1 MNRKWLFSLAIALI
15 LVGIIGMAANKF
27 KFGEELVSYQNRWD
41 LQDAVNLKKL
51 TIASNM
57 YVSFAFEDS
66 GDANGYIAF
75 DGKLKP
81 EHIDILE
88 AFKPAGQEIDLD
100 LTTADSF
107 QFMSVD
113 FHSPKGKIT
122 IVLPSSTKLE
132 ELDLSTLSDSIQV
145 IGASSKSIAISVR
158 SGNINMNGIVADQ
171 LSVEN
176 ISGSIRGSDI
186 QASTQLVNHSGNV
199 ELKDMEGPVDIEV
212 TSGDVN
218 VGLLGVSSVN
228 ILCRSGN
235 VKVQPDPSFRGFYDL
250 KSLTGSIS
258 APESLKE
265 TTDTIQVETYSGNID
280 IVH

>member
-1 MNRKWLFSLAIALI
+1 
-15 LVGIIGMAANKF
+15 MAANKF

-51 TIASNM
+51 KITSSMNI
-57 YVSFAFEDS
+57 SFAFEDS
-66 GDANGYIAF
+66 ADANGYIAF

-81 EHIDILE
+81 EHVDILE
-88 AFKPAGQEIDLD
+88 AFEPVGQEIELD
-100 LTTADSF
+100 LSTSDSF
-107 QFMSVD
+107 QFMSVN
-113 FHSPKGKIT
+113 FHSPKGRIT
-122 IVLPSSTKLE
+122 IVLPSNTKLE
-132 ELDLSTLSDSIQV
+132 DLDLSTFSDNIQV
-145 IGASSKSIAISVR
+145 SGASSKSIAISVK
-158 SGNINMNGIVADQ
+158 SGNININGIVADQ
-171 LSVEN
+171 LNVEN

-199 ELKDMEGPVDIEV
+199 ELKDMEGPLDIEV
-212 TSGDVN
+212 TSGNVN

-265 TTDTIQVETYSGNID
+265 TTDTIQVETYSGHID

>member
-51 TIASNM
+51 TITSNM
-57 YVSFAFEDS
+57 NVSFVFEDS
-66 GDANGYIAF
+66 GDDNGYIAF

-81 EHIDILE
+81 EHVDILE

-122 IVLPSSTKLE
+122 IVLPTSTKLE
-132 ELDLSTLSDSIQV
+132 ELDLSTLSDNIQV
-145 IGASSKSIAISVR
+145 SGASSKSIAISVK

-171 LSVEN
+171 LNVEN

-186 QASTQLVNHSGNV
+186 QASAQLVNHSGDV

-212 TSGDVN
+212 TSGNVN

>member
-51 TIASNM
+51 TITSNM
-57 YVSFAFEDS
+57 NVSFAFEDS
-66 GDANGYIAF
+66 GDDNGYIAF

-81 EHIDILE
+81 EHVDILE

-122 IVLPSSTKLE
+122 IVLPSSTLLE
-132 ELDLSTLSDSIQV
+132 ELDLSTLSNNIQV
-145 IGASSKSIAISVR
+145 SGASSKSIAISVK

-171 LSVEN
+171 LNVEN

-212 TSGDVN
+212 TSGNVN

>member
-51 TIASNM
+51 TITSNM
-57 YVSFAFEDS
+57 NVSFAFEDS
-66 GDANGYIAF
+66 GDDNGYIAF

-81 EHIDILE
+81 EHVDILE

-132 ELDLSTLSDSIQV
+132 ELDLSTLSDNIQV
-145 IGASSKSIAISVR
+145 SGASSKSIAISVK

-171 LSVEN
+171 LNVEN

-186 QASTQLVNHSGNV
+186 QASAQLVNHSGDV

-212 TSGDVN
+212 TSGNVN

-258 APESLKE
+258 APESLKG

-280 IVH
+280 IIH

>member
-1 MNRKWLFSLAIALI
+1 MNRKWLFSLAIAFI

-41 LQDAVNLKKL
+41 LQDAGNLKKL
-51 TIASNM
+51 TITSNM
-57 YVSFAFEDS
+57 NVSFAFEDS

-81 EHIDILE
+81 EYVDILE

-113 FHSPKGKIT
+113 FYSPKGKIT

-132 ELDLSTLSDSIQV
+132 ELDLSTLSDNIQV
-145 IGASSKSIAISVR
+145 SGASSKSIAISVK
-158 SGNINMNGIVADQ
+158 SGNINLNGIVADQ
-171 LSVEN
+171 LNVEN

-186 QASTQLVNHSGNV
+186 QAATQLVNHSGNV
-199 ELKDMEGPVDIEV
+199 EMKDMEGPVDIEV
-212 TSGDVN
+212 TSGNVN

>member
-51 TIASNM
+51 TITSNM
-57 YVSFAFEDS
+57 NVSFAFEDS
-66 GDANGYIAF
+66 GDDNGYIAF

-81 EHIDILE
+81 EHVDILE

-132 ELDLSTLSDSIQV
+132 ELDLSTLSDNIQV
-145 IGASSKSIAISVR
+145 SGASSKSIAISVK

-171 LSVEN
+171 LNVEN

-186 QASTQLVNHSGNV
+186 QASAQLVNHSGDV

-212 TSGDVN
+212 TSGNVN

-280 IVH
+280 IIH

>member
-1 MNRKWLFSLAIALI
+1 
-15 LVGIIGMAANKF
+15 MAANKF
-27 KFGEELVSYQNRWD
+27 KFGEELVSYQNRWN

-57 YVSFAFEDS
+57 NISFAFEDS
-66 GDANGYIAF
+66 GDSSGYIAF

-81 EHIDILE
+81 EHVDILKNFSPSGPE
-88 AFKPAGQEIDLD
+88 VELD
-100 LTTADSF
+100 LTTPSTF
-107 QFMSVD
+107 QLMSVD
-113 FHSPKGKIT
+113 LHSPKGKLT
-122 IVLPSSTKLE
+122 IVLPSSTQLD
-132 ELDLSTLSDSIQV
+132 ELDLSTLSDNIQV
-145 IGASSKSIAISVR
+145 SGASSKVVDISVK
-158 SGNINMNGIVADQ
+158 SGNINMSGIQAEQ

-176 ISGSIRGSDI
+176 VSGSIRGSDI
-186 QASTQLVNHSGNV
+186 RASTRLVNHSGNV
-199 ELKDMEGPVDIEV
+199 VLKNMEGPLDIEV
-212 TSGDVN
+212 TSGNVN

-250 KSLTGSIS
+250 KTLSGSVS

>member
-15 LVGIIGMAANKF
+15 LVGIIGMALNKF

-51 TIASNM
+51 TIASNINI
-57 YVSFAFEDS
+57 SFAFEDS
-66 GDANGYIAF
+66 GDSNGYIAF

-81 EHIDILE
+81 EHVDILKNFNPSGPE
-88 AFKPAGQEIDLD
+88 VKLD
-100 LTTADSF
+100 LTTPSSF
-107 QFMSVD
+107 QLMSVG
-113 FHSPKGKIT
+113 FRSPKGKLT
-122 IVLPSSTKLE
+122 IVLPSSTKLD
-132 ELDLSTLSDSIQV
+132 ELDLSTLSDNIQV
-145 IGASSKSIAISVR
+145 SGASSKMIDISVK
-158 SGNINMNGIVADQ
+158 SGDINMSGIQAEQ

-176 ISGSIRGSDI
+176 ISGNIRGSDI
-186 QASTQLVNHSGNV
+186 RASTQMVNHSGNV
-199 ELKDMEGPVDIEV
+199 VLKNMEGPVDVEV
-212 TSGDVN
+212 TSGNVN

-250 KSLTGSIS
+250 KTLSGDVS

>member
-51 TIASNM
+51 TITSNM
-57 YVSFAFEDS
+57 NVSFAFEDS
-66 GDANGYIAF
+66 GDDSGYIAF

-81 EHIDILE
+81 DHVDILE

-132 ELDLSTLSDSIQV
+132 ELDLSTLSDNIQV
-145 IGASSKSIAISVR
+145 SGASSKSIAISVK

-171 LSVEN
+171 LNVEN

-186 QASTQLVNHSGNV
+186 QASAQLVNHSGDV

-212 TSGDVN
+212 TSGNVN

>member
-51 TIASNM
+51 TITSNM
-57 YVSFAFEDS
+57 NVSFDFEDS
-66 GDANGYIAF
+66 GDDNGYIAF

-81 EHIDILE
+81 EHVDILE
-88 AFKPAGQEIDLD
+88 AFKPAGQEIDFD

-132 ELDLSTLSDSIQV
+132 ELDLSTLSDNIQV
-145 IGASSKSIAISVR
+145 SGASSKSIAISVK

-171 LSVEN
+171 LNVEN

-186 QASTQLVNHSGNV
+186 QASAQLVNHSGDV

-212 TSGDVN
+212 TSGNVN

-258 APESLKE
+258 ASESLKE

>member
-1 MNRKWLFSLAIALI
+1 
-15 LVGIIGMAANKF
+15 MAANKF

-51 TIASNM
+51 TITSNM
-57 YVSFAFEDS
+57 NVSFAFEDS
-66 GDANGYIAF
+66 GDDNGYIAF

-81 EHIDILE
+81 EHVDILE

-132 ELDLSTLSDSIQV
+132 ELDLSTLSDNIQV
-145 IGASSKSIAISVR
+145 SGASSKSIAISVK

-171 LSVEN
+171 LNVEN

-186 QASTQLVNHSGNV
+186 QASAQLVNHSGDV

-212 TSGDVN
+212 TSGNVN

>member
-51 TIASNM
+51 TITSNM
-57 YVSFAFEDS
+57 NVSFAFEDS
-66 GDANGYIAF
+66 GDDNGYIAF

-81 EHIDILE
+81 EHVDILE

-132 ELDLSTLSDSIQV
+132 ELDLSTLSDNIQV
-145 IGASSKSIAISVR
+145 SGASSKSIAISVK

-171 LSVEN
+171 LNVEN

-186 QASTQLVNHSGNV
+186 QASAQLVNHSGDV

-212 TSGDVN
+212 TSGNVN

>member
-51 TIASNM
+51 TITSNM
-57 YVSFAFEDS
+57 NVSFAFEDS
-66 GDANGYIAF
+66 GDDNGYIAF

-81 EHIDILE
+81 EHVDILE

-132 ELDLSTLSDSIQV
+132 ELDLSTLSDNIQV
-145 IGASSKSIAISVR
+145 SGASSKSIAISVK

-171 LSVEN
+171 LNVEN

-186 QASTQLVNHSGNV
+186 QASAQLVNHSGDV
-199 ELKDMEGPVDIEV
+199 ELKDMEGSVDIEV
-212 TSGDVN
+212 TSGNVN

-265 TTDTIQVETYSGNID
+265 ATDTIQVETYSGNID

>member
-1 MNRKWLFSLAIALI
+1 
-15 LVGIIGMAANKF
+15 MAANKF

-51 TIASNM
+51 TITSNM
-57 YVSFAFEDS
+57 NVSFAFEDS

-81 EHIDILE
+81 EHVDILE

-132 ELDLSTLSDSIQV
+132 ELDLSTLSDNIQV
-145 IGASSKSIAISVR
+145 SGASSKSIVISVK

-171 LSVEN
+171 LNVEN

-212 TSGDVN
+212 TSGNVN

-250 KSLTGSIS
+250 NSLTGSIS

>member
-1 MNRKWLFSLAIALI
+1 
-15 LVGIIGMAANKF
+15 MAANKF

-51 TIASNM
+51 TITSNM
-57 YVSFAFEDS
+57 NVSFAFEDS
-66 GDANGYIAF
+66 GDDNGYIAF

-81 EHIDILE
+81 EHVDILE

-122 IVLPSSTKLE
+122 IVLPSSTLLE
-132 ELDLSTLSDSIQV
+132 ELDLSTLSNNIQV
-145 IGASSKSIAISVR
+145 SGASSKSIAISVK

-171 LSVEN
+171 LNVEN

-212 TSGDVN
+212 TSGNVN

-235 VKVQPDPSFRGFYDL
+235 VKVQPDPSFCGFYDL

>member
-51 TIASNM
+51 TITSNM
-57 YVSFAFEDS
+57 NVSFAFEDS
-66 GDANGYIAF
+66 GDDNGYIAF

-81 EHIDILE
+81 EHVDILE

-132 ELDLSTLSDSIQV
+132 ELDLSTLSDNIQV
-145 IGASSKSIAISVR
+145 SGASSKSIAISVK

-171 LSVEN
+171 LNVEN

-186 QASTQLVNHSGNV
+186 QASAQLVNHSGDV

-212 TSGDVN
+212 TSGNVN

-265 TTDTIQVETYSGNID
+265 ATDTIQVETYSGNID

>member
-1 MNRKWLFSLAIALI
+1 
-15 LVGIIGMAANKF
+15 MAANKF

-57 YVSFAFEDS
+57 NISFAFEDS
-66 GDANGYIAF
+66 GDSNGYIAF

-81 EHIDILE
+81 EHVDILKNFNPSGPE
-88 AFKPAGQEIDLD
+88 VELD
-100 LTTADSF
+100 LTTPSTF
-107 QFMSVD
+107 QLMSVD
-113 FHSPKGKIT
+113 FRSPKGTLT
-122 IVLPSSTKLE
+122 IVLPSSTQLD
-132 ELDLSTLSDSIQV
+132 ELDLSTISDNIQV
-145 IGASSKSIAISVR
+145 SGASSKVVDISVK
-158 SGNINMNGIVADQ
+158 SGSINMSGIQAEQ

-186 QASTQLVNHSGNV
+186 RASTRLVNHSGNV
-199 ELKDMEGPVDIEV
+199 VLKNMEGPLDIEV
-212 TSGDVN
+212 TSGNVN
-218 VGLLGVSSVN
+218 AGLLGVSSVN

-250 KSLTGSIS
+250 KTLSGSVS

>member
-51 TIASNM
+51 TITSNM
-57 YVSFAFEDS
+57 NVSFAFEDS
-66 GDANGYIAF
+66 GDDNGYIAF

-81 EHIDILE
+81 EHVDILE

-100 LTTADSF
+100 LTTSDSF

-122 IVLPSSTKLE
+122 IVLPSSTLLE
-132 ELDLSTLSDSIQV
+132 ELDLSTLSNNIQV
-145 IGASSKSIAISVR
+145 SGASSKSIAISVK

-171 LSVEN
+171 LNVEN

-212 TSGDVN
+212 TSGNVN

-258 APESLKE
+258 APESFKE

>member
-1 MNRKWLFSLAIALI
+1 
-15 LVGIIGMAANKF
+15 MAANKF

-51 TIASNM
+51 TITSNM
-57 YVSFAFEDS
+57 NVSFAFEDS
-66 GDANGYIAF
+66 GDDNGYIAF

-81 EHIDILE
+81 EHVDILE

-122 IVLPSSTKLE
+122 IVLPSSTLLE
-132 ELDLSTLSDSIQV
+132 ELDLSTLSNNIQV
-145 IGASSKSIAISVR
+145 SGASSKSIAISVK

-171 LSVEN
+171 LNVEN

-212 TSGDVN
+212 TSGNVN

>member
-27 KFGEELVSYQNRWD
+27 KFGEELVSYQNRWE

-51 TIASNM
+51 EITSSIN
-57 YVSFAFEDS
+57 VSFAFEDS
-66 GDANGYIAF
+66 GNANGYIAF

-81 EHIDILE
+81 EHVDILE
-88 AFKPAGQEIDLD
+88 AFKPVGQVIDLD
-100 LTTADSF
+100 LTTADSY

-113 FHSPKGKIT
+113 FHSPKGKLT

-132 ELDLSTLSDSIQV
+132 ELDLSTLSDNIQV
-145 IGASSKSIAISVR
+145 SGASSKSIAISVK
-158 SGNINMNGIVADQ
+158 SGNINMSGIRADQ
-171 LSVEN
+171 LNVEN

-212 TSGDVN
+212 TSGNVN

-228 ILCRSGN
+228 ILCRSGD

>member
-41 LQDAVNLKKL
+41 LQDAVNLEKL
-51 TIASNM
+51 TITSKMN
-57 YVSFAFEDS
+57 VNFVFEDS
-66 GDANGYIAF
+66 GDDNGYIAF

-81 EHIDILE
+81 EHVDILE

-122 IVLPSSTKLE
+122 IVLPTSTKLE
-132 ELDLSTLSDSIQV
+132 ELDLSTLSDNIQV
-145 IGASSKSIAISVR
+145 SGASSKSIAISVK

-171 LSVEN
+171 LNVEN

-186 QASTQLVNHSGNV
+186 QASAHLVNHSGDV

-212 TSGDVN
+212 TSGNVN

-228 ILCRSGN
+228 ILCRSGK

>member
-15 LVGIIGMAANKF
+15 LVGIIGMALNKF

-51 TIASNM
+51 TIASNINI
-57 YVSFAFEDS
+57 SFAFEDS
-66 GDANGYIAF
+66 GDSNGYIAF

-81 EHIDILE
+81 EHVDILKNFNPSGPE
-88 AFKPAGQEIDLD
+88 VKLD
-100 LTTADSF
+100 LTTPSTF
-107 QFMSVD
+107 QLMSVG
-113 FHSPKGKIT
+113 FRSPKGKLT
-122 IVLPSSTKLE
+122 IVLPSSTKLD
-132 ELDLSTLSDSIQV
+132 ELDLSTLSDNIQV
-145 IGASSKSIAISVR
+145 SGASSKMIDISVK
-158 SGNINMNGIVADQ
+158 SGDINMSGIQAEQ

-176 ISGSIRGSDI
+176 ISGNIRGSDI
-186 QASTQLVNHSGNV
+186 RASTQMVNHSGNV
-199 ELKDMEGPVDIEV
+199 VLKNMEGPVDVEV
-212 TSGDVN
+212 TSGNVN

-250 KSLTGSIS
+250 KTLSGDVS

>member
-41 LQDAVNLKKL
+41 LQDAVNLKNL
-51 TIASNM
+51 TITSNM
-57 YVSFAFEDS
+57 NVSFAFEDS
-66 GDANGYIAF
+66 GDDNGYIAF

-81 EHIDILE
+81 DHVDILE

-132 ELDLSTLSDSIQV
+132 ELDLSTLSDNIQV
-145 IGASSKSIAISVR
+145 SGASSKSIAISVK

-171 LSVEN
+171 LNVEN

-186 QASTQLVNHSGNV
+186 QASAQLVNHSGDV

-212 TSGDVN
+212 TSGNVN

>member
-51 TIASNM
+51 KITSSMNI
-57 YVSFAFEDS
+57 SFAFEDS
-66 GDANGYIAF
+66 ADANGYIAF

-81 EHIDILE
+81 EHVDILE
-88 AFKPAGQEIDLD
+88 AFEPVGQEIELD
-100 LTTADSF
+100 LSTSDSF
-107 QFMSVD
+107 QFMSVN
-113 FHSPKGKIT
+113 FHSPKGRIT
-122 IVLPSSTKLE
+122 IVLPSNTKLE
-132 ELDLSTLSDSIQV
+132 DLDLSTFSNNIQV
-145 IGASSKSIAISVR
+145 SGASSKSIAISVK

-171 LSVEN
+171 LNVEN

-199 ELKDMEGPVDIEV
+199 ELKDMEGPLDIEV
-212 TSGDVN
+212 TSGNVN

-265 TTDTIQVETYSGNID
+265 TTDTIQVETYSGHID

>member
-15 LVGIIGMAANKF
+15 LVGIVGMAANKF
-27 KFGEELVSYQNRWD
+27 KFGEDLVSYQNRWD

-51 TIASNM
+51 TIASNINI
-57 YVSFAFEDS
+57 SFAFEDS
-66 GDANGYIAF
+66 GDSNGYIAF

-81 EHIDILE
+81 EHVDILKNFNPSGSE
-88 AFKPAGQEIDLD
+88 VKLD
-100 LTTADSF
+100 LTTPSTF
-107 QFMSVD
+107 QLMSVD
-113 FHSPKGKIT
+113 FRSPKGTLT
-122 IVLPSSTKLE
+122 IVLPSTTQLD
-132 ELDLSTLSDSIQV
+132 ELDLSTISDNIQV
-145 IGASSKSIAISVR
+145 SGASSKVVDISVK
-158 SGNINMNGIVADQ
+158 SGSINLSGIQAEQ

-186 QASTQLVNHSGNV
+186 RASTRLVNHSGNV
-199 ELKDMEGPVDIEV
+199 VLKNMEGPLDIEV
-212 TSGDVN
+212 TSGNVN
-218 VGLLGVSSVN
+218 AGLLGVSSVN

-250 KSLTGSIS
+250 KTLSGSVS

>member
-57 YVSFAFEDS
+57 NVSFAFEDS

-113 FHSPKGKIT
+113 LHSPKGKIT

-265 TTDTIQVETYSGNID
+265 TTDTIQVKTYSGNID

>member
-1 MNRKWLFSLAIALI
+1 
-15 LVGIIGMAANKF
+15 MAANKF

-51 TIASNM
+51 TIASNINI
-57 YVSFAFEDS
+57 SFAFEDS
-66 GDANGYIAF
+66 GDSNGYIAF

-81 EHIDILE
+81 EHVDILKNFNPSGPE
-88 AFKPAGQEIDLD
+88 VKLD
-100 LTTADSF
+100 LTTPSTF
-107 QFMSVD
+107 QLMSVD
-113 FHSPKGKIT
+113 FRSPKGKLN
-122 IVLPSSTKLE
+122 IVLPSSTKLD
-132 ELDLSTLSDSIQV
+132 ELDLSTLSDNIQV
-145 IGASSKSIAISVR
+145 SGASSKMIDISVK
-158 SGNINMNGIVADQ
+158 SGDINMSGIQAEQ

-176 ISGSIRGSDI
+176 ISGNIRGSDI
-186 QASTQLVNHSGNV
+186 RASTQLVNHSGNV
-199 ELKDMEGPVDIEV
+199 VLKNMEGPVDIEV
-212 TSGDVN
+212 TSGNVN

-250 KSLTGSIS
+250 KTLSGDVS